1 MKINREASFA
11 ATKTMS
17 NQSAV
22 YRLNLPCGVLA
33 TLILLLSVLQL
44 QLFAPAALAE
54 TTGKKNGDAQQWSVQ
69 VDKIDAGDVG
79 LEPSFKA
86 AIYESLLEELAKTK
100 QFKEVYRSGDRNA
113 NDVPGLLI
121 LKTTVQKYSPGSE
134 TTRAVTTVAGATKL
148 NVRIQLLT
156 RDNHV
161 VLEHVV
167 DGNVRWM
174 GGNLKAPHNLAHNV
188 AGTLKHSNLPQP
200 VALAPAQVTA
210 AQSSR

>member
-1 MKINREASFA
+1 MKLNRETSFA

-17 NQSAV
+17 NQPVV
-22 YRLNLPCGVLA
+22 YRLKLPCGVLT

-54 TTGKKNGDAQQWSVQ
+54 TTGKKHGDAQQWSVQ
-69 VDKIDAGDVG
+69 VDKIDAGDVA
-79 LEPSFKA
+79 LEPSFNA
-86 AIYESLLEELAKTK
+86 AIYENLLKELAKTK

-134 TTRAVTTVAGATKL
+134 TKRAVTTVAGATKL
-148 NVRIQLLT
+148 NVRIQLST
-156 RDNHV
+156 RDGHL

-174 GGNLKAPHNLAHNV
+174 GGNLKATQNLAHNV
-188 AGTLKHSNLPQP
+188 AGTLKNSTLPQP
-200 VALAPAQVTA
+200 TAAPAQQTAA
-210 AQSSR
+210 AQSGR